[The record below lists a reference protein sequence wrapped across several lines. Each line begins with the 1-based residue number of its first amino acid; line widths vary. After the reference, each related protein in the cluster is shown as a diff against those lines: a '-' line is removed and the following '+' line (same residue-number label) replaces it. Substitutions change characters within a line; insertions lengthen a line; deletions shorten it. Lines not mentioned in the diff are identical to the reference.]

1 MGDTPRMPESDS
13 VPRRLL
19 LAGAI
24 GSILEWYDFSVF
36 GVFAVVLARVFFAS
50 DDEITALLSTFAVFG
65 VGFLARPIGAF
76 AFGAYGDRL
85 GRRRA
90 LLLTIL
96 LMAVPTTLMAFLPT
110 PASIGVTA
118 TVLLIALRFVQGLS
132 AGGEVAGG
140 YTFLSE
146 QGRPGHYARAV
157 NWGAWVTFLGLALGA
172 AVGATMTSMFPM
184 SWVETWGWRIAFGLN
199 LVLLAIAYTL
209 RRGLV
214 ETPEFEQLRAS
225 GATARNPVR
234 EAFATAP
241 RQLVAGFLASSYSS
255 AAIYFVA
262 TFMPA
267 FLAMEDMLS
276 ITQALLLTLL
286 NVAAIVVCCF
296 LGARLADQFGAR
308 RVAATTAG
316 AMIVVALPLWWLA
329 TRHEAALIVAGSLAL
344 SALLALYYVAQLTMV
359 NRSFPT
365 RVRYAGH
372 SIAHNLASA
381 VFGGSS
387 ALVATFLLKT
397 TGNVLAPISLVLLT
411 SVIALASMWLYP
423 RLYEG
428 ER

>member
-1 MGDTPRMPESDS
+1 MATESDS

-50 DDEITALLSTFAVFG
+50 DDEITALLATFAVFG
-65 VGFLARPIGAF
+65 VGFLARPIGAL

-110 PASIGVTA
+110 PASIGATA

-146 QGRPGHYARAV
+146 QGRPGRYARTI

-172 AVGATMTSMFPM
+172 AIGALMTSMFPM
-184 SWVETWGWRIAFGLN
+184 SWVEEWGWRIAFGFN
-199 LVLLAIAYTL
+199 LVLLAIAYVL

-214 ETPEFEQLRAS
+214 ETPEFEQLRAT
-225 GATARNPVR
+225 GETARNPVR
-234 EAFATAP
+234 ESFATAP
-241 RQLVAGFLASSYSS
+241 RQLVAGFLTTSFAS

-276 ITQALLLTLL
+276 IAQALLLTLV
-286 NVAAIVVCCF
+286 NVGAIVTCCF
-296 LGARLADQFGAR
+296 IGARLADGLGAR
-308 RVAATTAG
+308 RVALTAAG
-316 AMIVVALPLWWLA
+316 ATFLLALPLWWLA
-329 TRHEAALIVAGSLAL
+329 TRHQNALIVIGAVSL
-344 SALLALYYVAQLTMV
+344 SALLGIYYVAQLAMV
-359 NRSFPT
+359 NRSFPA

-372 SIAHNLASA
+372 SIAHNLSVAA
-381 VFGGSS
+381 FGGTS
-387 ALVATFLLKT
+387 ALVATYLLKT
-397 TGNVLAPISLVLLT
+397 TGNVLSAITLVLVT
-411 SVIALASMWLYP
+411 SVIAFAASWLYP